1 MRNDLYVSFEE
12 LDFNNDFFVN
22 LDRILPNGSSEAG
35 GYIRI
40 TQGEDDVLNISI
52 INMAGDCL
60 GDISAPLS
68 EMIGGE

>member
-12 LDFNNDFFVN
+12 FDFQNDFVVN